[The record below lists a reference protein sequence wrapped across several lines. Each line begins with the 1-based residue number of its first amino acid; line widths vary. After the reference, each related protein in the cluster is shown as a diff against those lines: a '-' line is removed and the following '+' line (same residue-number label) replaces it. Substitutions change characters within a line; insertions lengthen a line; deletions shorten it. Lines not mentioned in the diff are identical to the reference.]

1 MLEHEQKNVWKM
13 IGDADS
19 PGTYQKKLESVR
31 SVLWGYVQ
39 YLIFPKLNRERW
51 KYQKRF

>member
-1 MLEHEQKNVWKM
+1 MLKHEQKNVWKM
-13 IGDADS
+13 IGMRIRRERIKRNWS
-19 PGTYQKKLESVR
+19 SQVC
-31 SVLWGYVQ
+31 VMGYVQ